1 MTIAIFGATGK
12 LGGDVLHFLT
22 ERDIPAGD
30 VLALGRN
37 ADRLAE
43 LEGQG
48 FQTAQIDLDQPEG
61 LADTLQGVKTVLLI
75 STGDPGQR
83 LPQHKNAV
91 DAAKAA
97 GVKHLVYTSA
107 LEAPTTILIIADEHK
122 ATEEYITASGIPA
135 TFLRMG
141 WYTENHV
148 QDFEAAR
155 SRGVIANSI
164 GDGRISSAT
173 RRDLAE
179 GAAVV
184 LSNEGHEGKAYE
196 LSGDVAWNYTDFAAA
211 ATDVLGTPVRYD
223 ALTSEQERQQ
233 LISIGLDEGTAGFIT
248 LLNANMRDG
257 AMSATTGD
265 LARLIGHP
273 TEPLA
278 TTLATWR

>member
-22 ERDIPAGD
+22 ERGIPAGD
-30 VLALGRN
+30 ILALGRN
-37 ADRLAE
+37 VDRLAE
-43 LEGQG
+43 LKGQG
-48 FQTAQIDLDQPEG
+48 FRTARIDLDQPDG
-61 LADTLQGVKTVLLI
+61 LADTLQGIDTTLLI

-155 SRGVIANSI
+155 TRGVIANSI

-184 LSNEGHEGKAYE
+184 LSTEGHEGKAYE
-196 LSGDVAWNYTDFAAA
+196 LAGDVAWNYTEFAAA
-211 ATDVLGTPVRYD
+211 AAEVLGTPVRYD
-223 ALTSEQERQQ
+223 ALTSDQEREQ
-233 LISIGLDEGTAGFIT
+233 LLAVGLDEGTAGFVT

-257 AMSATTGD
+257 AMAATTGD
-265 LARLIGHP
+265 LSRIIGHP

-278 TTLATWR
+278 DTLATWR